1 MRREERKTVKIIR
14 GIIVLLAFY
23 GAGVLLAKWL
33 HIPLP
38 GNIIGM
44 LMLTL
49 ALTTGVVKLDWVEQA
64 SELLIRHMMLFFVP
78 ILVGVASY
86 LGIIADNPIG
96 LLLAMVL
103 GTACVMVVTGRVI
116 QWYLDRRKGKAATD
130 TIEMERR
137 TLDA

>member
-1 MRREERKTVKIIR
+1 MKIIR

-86 LGIIADNPIG
+86 LGIIAENPIG

-116 QWYLDRRKGKAATD
+116 QWYLDRRRGKEATD

>member
-1 MRREERKTVKIIR
+1 MKIIR

>member
-1 MRREERKTVKIIR
+1 MKIIR

-116 QWYLDRRKGKAATD
+116 QWYLDRRRGKEATD

>member
-1 MRREERKTVKIIR
+1 MKIIR

-33 HIPLP
+33 HFPLP
-38 GNIIGM
+38 GNITGM

-96 LLLAMVL
+96 LLLAMVP
-103 GTACVMVVTGRVI
+103 GTACVMVVTGRLI
-116 QWYLDRRKGKAATD
+116 QWYLNRRRGKAATD